1 MIGGLELIF
10 FRAPIKFRKKCGN
23 FFVIFQTG
31 TGQKGRNLMK
41 YKLFGKSGLRVSE
54 ICLGTMTFG
63 EEWGWGADKKEC
75 RRMFD
80 AFREAGGNFIDTAN
94 RYTEGTSERFI
105 GEFISDVR
113 EEIVLATKYTLYT
126 RKGDPNSAGSHRKNM
141 VQSLESSLRRLKTD
155 YIDLFWVHAWDYL
168 TPVEEVMRALDDM
181 VSSGK
186 ILYVGISDTPAWV
199 VSQANTVAELRGW
212 TPFVGL
218 QIEYSLIERT
228 VERELLPMARAFG
241 MAVTPWGTIGGGV
254 LTGKYSKISQI
265 ESATHRYKPEDQ
277 SIRLSD
283 HNLAIADEAVKIAE
297 AIGCAPAHVAVNWV
311 RQQPGLI
318 IPIIGVRTEAQ
329 LKENLECLN
338 FVLSDEQ
345 LKRLDEISKIDLG
358 FPHEFL
364 SRDYIRNLLY
374 AFQYEAID
382 RRRA

>member
-1 MIGGLELIF
+1 
-10 FRAPIKFRKKCGN
+10 
-23 FFVIFQTG
+23 
-31 TGQKGRNLMK
+31 MK

-80 AFREAGGNFIDTAN
+80 TFREAGGNFIDTAN
-94 RYTEGTSERFI
+94 RYTEGTSERFL

-113 EEIVLATKYTLYT
+113 EEIVLATKYTLYA
-126 RKGDPNSAGSHRKNM
+126 RKGDPNSAGNHRKNM

-168 TPVEEVMRALDDM
+168 TPVEEVMRGLDDM

-199 VSQANTVAELRGW
+199 VSQANTLADLRGW
-212 TPFVGL
+212 TSFVGL

-228 VERELLPMARAFG
+228 IERELLPMARAFG

-254 LTGKYSKISQI
+254 LTGKYSKISQR
-265 ESATHRYKPEDQ
+265 ESATHRYKPDDQ

-283 HNLAIADEAVKIAE
+283 HNLAIADEVVKIAE
-297 AIGCAPAHVAVNWV
+297 EIGCTPAHVAVNWV

-318 IPIIGVRTEAQ
+318 IPIVGVRTDAQ
-329 LKENLECLN
+329 LKENLKCLN
-338 FVLSDEQ
+338 FPLSDEQ

-364 SRDYIRNLLY
+364 SRDNIRNLIY

-382 RRRA
+382 KRRS